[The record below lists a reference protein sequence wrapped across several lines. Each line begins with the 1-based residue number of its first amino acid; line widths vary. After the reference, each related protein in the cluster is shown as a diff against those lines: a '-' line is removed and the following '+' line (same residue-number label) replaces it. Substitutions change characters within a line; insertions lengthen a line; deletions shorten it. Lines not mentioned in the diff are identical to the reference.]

1 MGAFSRALSK
11 VISHFQF
18 QKLQGRDIEYDDISA
33 DTLLSLMTE
42 NLNRL
47 TMDLAVYREKLKDGK
62 IQHDNA
68 GSDQEAE

>member
-11 VISHFQF
+11 VISYFQF

-47 TMDLAVYREKLKDGK
+47 TMDLAVYREKVKDGK
-62 IQHDNA
+62 RDSEQT
-68 GSDQEAE
+68 EASPN